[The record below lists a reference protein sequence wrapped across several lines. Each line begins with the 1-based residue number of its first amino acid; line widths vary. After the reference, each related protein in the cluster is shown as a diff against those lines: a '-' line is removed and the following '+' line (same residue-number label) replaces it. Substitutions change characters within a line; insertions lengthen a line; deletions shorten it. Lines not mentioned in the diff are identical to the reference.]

1 MFLGRRLRGVSL
13 FVLAISLLLSTMQ
26 GVQTAG
32 AVAASPGS
40 VEFLNYTGMITSV
53 GAVTPSG
60 TNDFTHEMWIKPTA
74 LVVNREE
81 ILFTTGTNR
90 TTASSTTEGDC
101 NSLTLGLWGN
111 KPAFTFGHWK
121 SNTEP
126 AISGTLA
133 NGGVYMS
140 NTALTAKWYH
150 IAVTRTSHVITLWVD
165 GVSVASS
172 GDRTV
177 WPACATATGNP
188 NYSTSDFNFSD
199 IGLYFGEGYYG
210 RISNYRYTRLSA
222 KYTANFTPPTTAPT
236 STSANEWVAPFD
248 YTLNSTYELINNGVT
263 TSPFTVT
270 PAGSGPSGNGT
281 IVAGSVVSREFTPF
295 SKFTPTFTW
304 ASVSKNVG
312 DSNFTLAAPTPSTP
326 GTFTYSSATTS
337 VISLSGTTATV
348 GNAGTSIITATFT
361 PTNTVDYNS
370 TTTTMTITVVGSGQT
385 IAFGAL
391 TDKIIS
397 DTPPNLSATAS
408 SGLTVAFTSAT
419 TGVCTV
425 SGTTVTLVAP
435 GTCTINANQA
445 GNGTYAAAPQVQQSF
460 GVSYATQTLTFG
472 ALADKIISET
482 PPTLSATAT
491 SGLTV
496 AFTSA
501 TTGVC
506 TVSGTTVT
514 LVAPGT
520 CTINANQAGDATR
533 AAAPQVQRSFSIAY
547 LTQTISFDALAG
559 ATLGVS
565 SAPLI
570 RGSASSGLGMT
581 FSSTTPGVCSVSGTT
596 ISMLN
601 PGTCI
606 ISASQAGNGTYS
618 AAANVTQSFAITA
631 KPDDGQK
638 ELMAILTLLPEL
650 ASISKNIGDLAVTSM
665 TRCVKGKLVK
675 KVKKGAKCPKTYR
688 KVTGS

>member
-1 MFLGRRLRGVSL
+1 MRKRTSKFVVLIL
-13 FVLAISLLLSTMQ
+13 FAGIL
-26 GVQTAG
+26 QTSVPLQMAHAAG
-32 AVAASPGS
+32 AGS

-60 TNDFTHEMWIKPTA
+60 TNDFTHEMWIKPSA
-74 LVVNREE
+74 LVNTKEE

-90 TTASSTTEGDC
+90 RRENSTTIGNC

-111 KPAFTFGHWK
+111 KPGFTFGHWK
-121 SNTEP
+121 SNTAA
-126 AISGTLA
+126 AITGTLA
-133 NGGVYMS
+133 NGGVYNS

-150 IAVTRTSHVITLWVD
+150 VAITRMNNVITLWVD

-172 GDRTV
+172 GDRTTD
-177 WPACATATGNP
+177 PTCATATGNP
-188 NYSTSDFNFSD
+188 NYSTSDFIFSNTA
-199 IGLYFGEGYYG
+199 LYFGEGYYG
-210 RISNYRYTRLSA
+210 RISNYRYTLSTA
-222 KYTANFTPPTTAPT
+222 RYTATFTPPTAAPT
-236 STSANEWVAPFD
+236 STSANEWVVPFD
-248 YTLNSTYELINNGVT
+248 YTLNSTYELVNNGVT
-263 TSPFTVT
+263 TTPFTVT
-270 PAGSGPSGNGT
+270 PTGSGPSGNGN
-281 IVAGSVVSREFTPF
+281 IVAGSVVSLEFTPF

-312 DSNFTLAAPTPSTP
+312 DSSFTLSTPTPSTP

-337 VISLSGTTATV
+337 VISLSGSTATV

-370 TTTTMTITVVGSGQT
+370 TTTTMTVTVVGTGQSIT
-385 IAFGAL
+385 FGAL

-397 DTPPNLSATAS
+397 D
-408 SGLTVAFTSAT
+408 
-419 TGVCTV
+419 
-425 SGTTVTLVAP
+425 
-435 GTCTINANQA
+435 
-445 GNGTYAAAPQVQQSF
+445 
-460 GVSYATQTLTFG
+460 
-472 ALADKIISET
+472 T

-501 TTGVC
+501 TTGIC
-506 TVSGTTVT
+506 AVSGTSVT
-514 LVAPGT
+514 FVGPGT

-533 AAAPQVQRSFSIAY
+533 AAAPQVQRSFAIAY
-547 LTQTISFDALAG
+547 LTQTISFDALTG

-570 RGSASSGLGMT
+570 RGSASSGLGVAY
-581 FSSTTPGVCSVSGTT
+581 SSITPGVCSVSGTT

-601 PGTCI
+601 PGTCT
-606 ISASQAGNGTYS
+606 ISASQTGNGTYS
-618 AAANVTQSFAITA
+618 AAATINQSFAITA

-638 ELMAILTLLPEL
+638 ELLAILALIPSIGEL
-650 ASISKNIGDLAVTSM
+650 ALSLGETTQSLYKQK
-665 TRCVKGKLVK
+665 CVKGKLVK
-675 KVKKGAKCPKTYR
+675 YVKSGAKCPKGYAVYKKK